1 MFALNSELQYLD
13 ITYALQNTQDVPA
26 SVASSYT
33 CKADVLVLKS
43 NLGGLHINFCI
54 RGLKLSSEV
63 L

>member
-1 MFALNSELQYLD
+1 MSYRTLRMFL
-13 ITYALQNTQDVPA
+13 P